1 MHYKLNP
8 PVFVPDLS
16 VPQFFGQPDVDGAIY
31 TRECYQADAVIRA
44 FGRQGPQ
51 QSAYVTAFF
60 NGEDGTAA
68 ASRVNQIGDIAE
80 HFPDMAPDVR
90 AAVSA
95 GTAPVRAEFLAGVNI
110 APGLD
115 SAGVPVAGCGAYS
128 ATAVAVAT
136 PGSEY
141 NARCAAFQRDLN
153 AGKHGGG
160 NTEGSGKGSGAAQ
173 TPPTDG

>member
-8 PVFVPDLS
+8 PPFVPDPS
-16 VPQFFGQPDVDGAIY
+16 IPKFFGTPDESGAIY
-31 TRECYQADAVIRA
+31 TRECYQADTVIRA

-51 QSAYVTAFF
+51 QAAYVAAFF
-60 NGEDGTAA
+60 NGEDYGTAA
-68 ASRVNQIGDIAE
+68 ASRVNQLGDIGSF
-80 HFPDMAPDVR
+80 FPLGSTAFT
-90 AAVSA
+90 AVNL
-95 GTAPVRAEFLAGVNI
+95 GTAPTRAEFLAGVQI

-128 ATAVAVAT
+128 ATLVAASNT
-136 PGSEY
+136 GSEY

-160 NTEGSGKGSGAAQ
+160 NTEGSGHASGAAQ
-173 TPPTDG
+173 DRTEG